1 LNPASFGKL
10 VRVIFPGIQTR
21 RLGVRGES
29 KYHYVD
35 LALINDSE
43 DGEDARR
50 PSIGPT
56 AHNTMKRQQSSG
68 PKLDFNSIPR
78 LPADSAQFPPPDT
91 GIESTNSQFAPAGS
105 KGLLYADIYSN
116 QYRPANARTKTSY
129 EYELKFPTAEVL
141 TASDVLEIELPD
153 ITSYLPTRTD
163 PDSADNLVPLTR
175 YISCRLSQILQGEA
189 ILSTVWHLPRHVD
202 RTCAEALRITGA
214 SSMDQRVR
222 LDDVPEDDSQR
233 LSTYTTSR
241 PTYCS

>member
-1 LNPASFGKL
+1 MNPASFGKL

-35 LALINDSE
+35 LALINDTE

-91 GIESTNSQFAPAGS
+91 GVESTSTQYAPTGS
-105 KGLLYADIYSN
+105 KGLLFADIYSN
-116 QYRPANARTKTSY
+116 QYRPSNARTKTSY
-129 EYELKFPTAEVL
+129 ENELKFPTAEVL
-141 TASDVLEIELPD
+141 TASDVLEIELPE
-153 ITSYLPTRTD
+153 ITPYLPARTD
-163 PDSADNLVPLTR
+163 PDSADNLTAMYGSHVTSLVDSVR
-175 YISCRLSQILQGEA
+175 Y
-189 ILSTVWHLPRHVD
+189 
-202 RTCAEALRITGA
+202 
-214 SSMDQRVR
+214 
-222 LDDVPEDDSQR
+222 
-233 LSTYTTSR
+233 
-241 PTYCS
+241 